1 MELMKIKRV
10 LLGEEVEIELTF
22 DEMCDAREKIET
34 EFMREDI
41 EDMVGE
47 IDPDALHDMAKKAR
61 GYVLYSNMNLGEA
74 RDFVVEEYIREGN

>member
-34 EFMREDI
+34 EFI
-41 EDMVGE
+41 AS
-47 IDPDALHDMAKKAR
+47 ISH
-61 GYVLYSNMNLGEA
+61 
-74 RDFVVEEYIREGN
+74 